1 MRGPVLA
8 LEAIHIN
15 RHICI
20 HGHFYQPPRE
30 NPWLEEIEYEG
41 SASPYHD
48 WNELITAECYVPNA
62 SSRILGS
69 GRNILDIVNNYA
81 SISFNFGPT
90 LLSWIEDHNPG
101 LYAQIIEADRESRK
115 RFSGHGSAIAQVY
128 NHIIMPLA
136 SRRDKETEIIWGIR
150 DFALRFSRMPEGMWL
165 AETAV
170 DTETLE
176 ILAEQG
182 ILFTILSPYQ
192 ARRIK
197 KIAGGSWENTNQE
210 RLDIGRPYLCRLPSG
225 RSIALFFYDH
235 AIASEI
241 AFGSLLNNGEQFAD
255 RMISTF
261 RGMDNSP
268 RLLSIAT
275 DGETY
280 GHHHRFADMALAYA
294 LHLIEEQK
302 LARITIFGEYLAT
315 HPPENEVEIYENSS
329 WSCNHG
335 VGRWQSDC
343 GCRTYHAC
351 LISDPGECVSLTNTT
366 PPYNPRLWNQKWRG
380 PLREAMDLLN
390 ASLTA
395 LYQKEAGLLFSDPRA
410 ARNEY
415 IDLIL
420 DRSDERLDW
429 FITRHMIPG
438 FSSDQVAR
446 ALKLLEGQRNA
457 LLMYTSCGWFFDE
470 LSGIETVQV
479 MMYACRAMQL
489 AHELTDVDYEPAFT
503 GILDRA
509 VSNIPSSGRGA
520 DIFERYVKTAMVAR
534 DQIAC
539 FYAITALMSDLQDE
553 TSLYTYKI
561 RCDHYRQEKV
571 GNLGLMTGSVTL
583 TSELTHEESHL
594 IIVSVWLGDLAY
606 IGGTGNFVSE
616 DAFTQMEQDLWN
628 AYSRQDIPG
637 LICRVRKNC
646 ETTIPL
652 RKIFPDGRRKIQT
665 SVLATTLADLEL
677 HLCQIS
683 TRSTALTHAMKEEG
697 TTPPVFL
704 DSLNQYILNAE
715 VRICLETGNGGI
727 RSLRKAVTR
736 LIQSRVPP
744 DTLNLSI
751 IAADRIYSDVCTIAR
766 EPQTLQKI
774 RDVNS
779 LFVALKP
786 LSLQMDLRSS
796 QNLFFALHSRYM
808 EQAEK
813 KAHDGDKHSRDWLE
827 DMQKLGRNLD
837 VIYGDASTA
846 DEDHLN

>member
-1 MRGPVLA
+1 
-8 LEAIHIN
+8 
-15 RHICI
+15 
-20 HGHFYQPPRE
+20 
-30 NPWLEEIEYEG
+30 
-41 SASPYHD
+41 
-48 WNELITAECYVPNA
+48 
-62 SSRILGS
+62 
-69 GRNILDIVNNYA
+69 
-81 SISFNFGPT
+81 
-90 LLSWIEDHNPG
+90 
-101 LYAQIIEADRESRK
+101 
-115 RFSGHGSAIAQVY
+115 
-128 NHIIMPLA
+128 MPLA

-150 DFALRFSRMPEGMWL
+150 DFVLRFSRMPEGMWL

-170 DTETLE
+170 DAETLE

-192 ARRIK
+192 ARRIR
-197 KIAGGSWENTNQE
+197 KIAGGSWEPTNQE
-210 RLDIGRPYLCRLPSG
+210 RLDISRPYLCRLPSG
-225 RSIALFFYDH
+225 RSVAIFFYDH

-241 AFGSLLNNGEQFAD
+241 AFGSLLNNGEQFAN

-261 RGMDNSP
+261 RAKDDSP

-294 LHLIEEQK
+294 LHLINEQK
-302 LARITIFGEYLAT
+302 LAQITIFGEYLAT
-315 HPPENEVEIYENSS
+315 HSPEYEVEIYENSS

-351 LISDPGECVSLTNTT
+351 LISDPGECVSLANTT

-380 PLREAMDLLN
+380 PLREAMDNLN
-390 ASLTA
+390 VSLTA
-395 LYQKEAGLLFSDPRA
+395 LYQKEAGLLFLDPRA

-420 DRSDERLDW
+420 DRSEERLDW

-446 ALKLLEGQRNA
+446 ALKLLEVQRNA

-489 AHELTDVDYEPAFT
+489 AQDLTGVDYEPVFT
-503 GILDRA
+503 GILNRA

-520 DIFERYVKTAMVAR
+520 DIFEKYVKTAMVTR

-539 FYAITALMSDLQDE
+539 FYAITVLMGDLQDA
-553 TSLYTYKI
+553 TSLYTFKI
-561 RCDHYRQEKV
+561 RCDHCRREKT
-571 GNLGLMTGSVTL
+571 GNLGLMTGSATFTSQL
-583 TSELTHEESHL
+583 TQEEAHL
-594 IIVSVWLGDLAY
+594 IIVSVWLGNLAY
-606 IGGTGNFVSE
+606 IGGTGAFVSE
-616 DAFTQMEQDLWN
+616 DAFLQMEQDLWN

-637 LICRVRKNC
+637 LICCMRKTC
-646 ETTIPL
+646 EITIPL
-652 RKIFPDGRRKIQT
+652 IKIFPDGRRKIQT
-665 SVLATTLADLEL
+665 SVLATTLADLES

-683 TRSTALTHAMKEEG
+683 TMNTSLTHAMKEEG
-697 TTPPVFL
+697 TAPPAVL
-704 DSLNQYILNAE
+704 ASLNQYILNADL
-715 VRICLETGNGGI
+715 RICLETGKGGI
-727 RSLRKAVTR
+727 RSLRKSVTR

-744 DTLNLSI
+744 DTLNLNI
-751 IAADRIYSDVCTIAR
+751 IAADRIYSDVCEIAR

-774 RDVNS
+774 QGVNS

-786 LSLQMDLRSS
+786 LPLEMDLRSS
-796 QNLFFALHSRYM
+796 QNLYFALHSRYM
-808 EQAEK
+808 DPAEK
-813 KAHDGDKHSRDWLE
+813 RAHEGDEHSQGWVE
-827 DMQKLGRNLD
+827 AMQELGRNLD
-837 VIYGDASTA
+837 VIYGGASSSG
-846 DEDHLN
+846 EDHLH